1 MKDKGTLYGVGVGP
15 GDPELLT
22 LKAVR
27 TIEACPVIAAPRT
40 PGGDMVA
47 LDIARQAVDLSGKTI
62 LPLDFSMSPSA
73 ERRRAAH
80 EAAAALVRRELEAG
94 RDVAMLN
101 IGDVSIYATCSYL
114 MEELESS
121 GFPTARVAGVP
132 SFCAAAARL
141 NTSLTGIDTPLHII
155 PGGQEEDL
163 AAHLDWPGTKILM
176 KSARKLPQV
185 LKTLE
190 EKDLLDRSALV
201 ANCGLPGEL
210 ALPRLSEDA
219 AAALDAG
226 YFVTIVVKER

>member
-1 MKDKGTLYGVGVGP
+1 
-15 GDPELLT
+15 
-22 LKAVR
+22 
-27 TIEACPVIAAPRT
+27 
-40 PGGDMVA
+40 MV
-47 LDIARQAVDLSGKTI
+47 
-62 LPLDFSMSPSA
+62 
-73 ERRRAAH
+73 
-80 EAAAALVRRELEAG
+80 
-94 RDVAMLN
+94 N

-114 MEELESS
+114 LEQLAAE
-121 GFPTARVAGVP
+121 GFATARVAGVP

-141 NTSLTGIDTPLHII
+141 NISLTGIDTPLHLI

-226 YFVTIVVKER
+226 YFVTIVVKEK

>member
-27 TIEACPVIAAPRT
+27 IIGACPVIAAPRT

-62 LPLDFSMSPSA
+62 LPLDFSMSPSPA
-73 ERRRAAH
+73 RRRAAH
-80 EAAAALVRRELEAG
+80 EMAAALVRRELEAG

-114 MEELESS
+114 MEYLESA

-141 NTSLTGIDTPLHII
+141 NISLTGIDTPLHLI

-226 YFVTIVVKER
+226 YFVTIVVKEK